1 VPVTL
6 ALVVVITVIGC
17 VLAALGLAGTL
28 AGRRIGLIHLA
39 GTGVLEAVL
48 LLQAVL
54 VVVALAGGHRPAE
67 LATFLAYLIAVLLVP
82 VAGLLW
88 ARTEPTRYAGTVLA
102 VAGVTVAVMGWR
114 LLQLWQA
121 TRA

>member
-1 VPVTL
+1 MTT
-6 ALVVVITVIGC
+6 ALVVAITLVG
-17 VLAALGLAGTL
+17 VAVAGLGVAGTL
-28 AGRRIGLIHLA
+28 AGRRIGLVHVA
-39 GTGVLEAVL
+39 ATGLLEAAL
-48 LLQAVL
+48 LVQAVVAL
-54 VVVALAGGHRPAE
+54 VALAGGHRPAE

-88 ARTEPTRYAGTVLA
+88 ARSEPTKWGGTVLA
-102 VAGVTVAVMGWR
+102 VAAVVAAVMGWR

>member
-1 VPVTL
+1 MTL
-6 ALVVVITVIGC
+6 ALVLVITVLGC
-17 VLAALGLAGTL
+17 VVAALGLAGTL

-39 GTGVLEAVL
+39 ATGVLEAVL

-54 VVVALAGGHRPAE
+54 VVVALIGGHRPPE
-67 LATFLAYLIAVLLVP
+67 FATFLSYLIAVLLVP